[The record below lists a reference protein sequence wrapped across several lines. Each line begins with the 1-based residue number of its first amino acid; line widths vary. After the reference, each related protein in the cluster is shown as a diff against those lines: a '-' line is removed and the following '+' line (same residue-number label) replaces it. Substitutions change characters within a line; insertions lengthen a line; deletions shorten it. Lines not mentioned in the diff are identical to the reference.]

1 MEKLLLLDQPG
12 DDAFSEVSKFYSL
25 DEDQLKSD
33 HKVFTHAKKK
43 LPVTTSASVL
53 NIQFYENKQKYVQCY
68 TRNILL
74 Q

>member
-1 MEKLLLLDQPG
+1 MQHGKMLLLDQPG

-53 NIQFYENKQKYVQCY
+53 YKQFYENKQKYVQCY
-68 TRNILL
+68 TRNIL
-74 Q
+74 